1 MRLLKQYELS
11 EGEGGFTKLVLF
23 LLGVI
28 AYMFITFLILKI
40 IFALIP

>member
-1 MRLLKQYELS
+1 LLKQYELS